1 LSFVSFLFDLKT
13 FLRLDPTSLTPAR
26 RRAVEVA
33 QPRGMLRPCQAVPEH
48 DGTACCGRNDDQ
60 RGARFRAQF
69 ESRHYVGK
77 ILHGRAVSSDSSD
90 GDWPGPGGPGL
101 VGQHFPIPKTRLQ
114 CLQIN
119 YAPLN
124 YISRECSCGKEAVV
138 AGTSNKLNLGCG
150 LDIKNG
156 WINVD
161 RVALPGVDV
170 VHDLEVLPLPF
181 PDDHFEYIL
190 CQDVLEHLDFVN
202 VLRDVWRILKTGGV
216 VHIRVPHFTSPNAY
230 SDPTHKKLFTSDTF
244 RFFVPGERSYYFDF
258 LFCTLQNLRIEF
270 GPKAFKPISWM
281 VNRSDRMQQF
291 YEASPLRIFPAANIE
306 VDLIK

>member
-1 LSFVSFLFDLKT
+1 
-13 FLRLDPTSLTPAR
+13 
-26 RRAVEVA
+26 
-33 QPRGMLRPCQAVPEH
+33 
-48 DGTACCGRNDDQ
+48 
-60 RGARFRAQF
+60 
-69 ESRHYVGK
+69 
-77 ILHGRAVSSDSSD
+77 
-90 GDWPGPGGPGL
+90 
-101 VGQHFPIPKTRLQ
+101 
-114 CLQIN
+114 
-119 YAPLN
+119 
-124 YISRECSCGKEAVV
+124 V
-138 AGTSNKLNLGCG
+138 AGTSMRPNKLNLGCG

-170 VHDLEVLPLPF
+170 VHDLELLPLPF

-202 VLRDVWRILKTGGV
+202 VLRDVRRILKTGGT

-244 RFFVPGERSYYFDF
+244 RFFVPGKRSYYFDF
-258 LFCTLQNLRIEF
+258 LFCRSQNLRIEF

-306 VDLIK
+306 LDLIK